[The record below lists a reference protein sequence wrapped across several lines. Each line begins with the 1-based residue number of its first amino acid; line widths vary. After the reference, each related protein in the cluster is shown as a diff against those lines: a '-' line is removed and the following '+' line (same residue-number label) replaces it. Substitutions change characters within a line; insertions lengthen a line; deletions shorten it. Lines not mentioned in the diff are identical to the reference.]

1 MNIENPRPHPSCVY
15 YSLKPL
21 PYQFSQRFGGEHPK
35 KKLGLP
41 SLAKCPVEKART
53 SLTNHAKRGMRSG
66 LSEKKAIPNE
76 LMVEPNLPRHSMAN
90 HQGFFPPT
98 NETISIWY
106 CWLYCISLYPH
117 DGGSILIIFPIHPIN
132 YIYIVGWCWLM
143 LVVLYPNRD
152 GEP

>member
-90 HQGFFPPT
+90 HQGFFRQLARQSPYD
-98 NETISIWY
+98 IV
-106 CWLYCISLYPH
+106 
-117 DGGSILIIFPIHPIN
+117 G
-132 YIYIVGWCWLM
+132 YIVSHYIPMMVALSSS
-143 LVVLYPNRD
+143 YFQFIP
-152 GEP
+152 